1 MRWERILGRGM
12 ARERYVKLGSAS
24 GRDGVGTWTK
34 FVTSERGEV
43 TRREKRY
50 SRSSYRLTSKK
61 TASAPGSLSETTGLS
76 CGDIVRE
83 GGNCIFI
90 FNGRLGFLTPGDPL
104 GWSGICCSCCT
115 FAVGPAPSSEVPLP
129 LFPSKKLHIICKN
142 CSRIRKTCPHTT
154 TTTKQHR

>member
-24 GRDGVGTWTK
+24 GRDGVGAWTK

-76 CGDIVRE
+76 CGDIVGE
-83 GGNCIFI
+83 GGNC
-90 FNGRLGFLTPGDPL
+90 RRQ
-104 GWSGICCSCCT
+104 
-115 FAVGPAPSSEVPLP
+115 
-129 LFPSKKLHIICKN
+129 LHL
-142 CSRIRKTCPHTT
+142 HL
-154 TTTKQHR
+154 HL